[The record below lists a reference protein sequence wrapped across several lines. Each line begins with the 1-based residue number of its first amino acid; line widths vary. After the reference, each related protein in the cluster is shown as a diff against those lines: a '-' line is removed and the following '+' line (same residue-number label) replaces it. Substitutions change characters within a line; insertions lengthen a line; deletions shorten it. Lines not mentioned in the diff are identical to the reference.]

1 MSLKDNRLTSKK
13 VQTNINIRFVVVP
26 ADCTDKLQSMDLAIN
41 KPLKDAMKRKFQ
53 TWYAKEMLQQLSSNI
68 SLKIVKIDFRI

>member
-26 ADCTDKLQSMDLAIN
+26 ADCTDKLQPMDLAIN

-53 TWYAKEMLQQLSSNI
+53 TWYAKEMLRQLSSNI
-68 SLKIVKIDFRI
+68 SLKTVKIDFRI